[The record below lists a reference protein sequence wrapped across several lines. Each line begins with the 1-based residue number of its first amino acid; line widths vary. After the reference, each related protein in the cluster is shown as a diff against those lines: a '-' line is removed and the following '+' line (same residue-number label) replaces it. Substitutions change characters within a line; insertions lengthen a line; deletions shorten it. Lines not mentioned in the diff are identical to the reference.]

1 MSLFRQFMVPPPFKS
16 TKDIFCLLA
25 ERVVNPNRKI
35 SFHNLEFKLSGVSV
49 RDTIQLRI
57 VPRSDKEIAE
67 ICFWREN
74 DFLGTQKIRLEDI
87 NLANPL

>member
-16 TKDIFCLLA
+16 TKDVFCLMT
-25 ERVVNPNRKI
+25 ERVVNPYRKI

-57 VPRSDKEIAE
+57 VPNKEKDIAE
-67 ICFWREN
+67 IRFWRES

-87 NLANPL
+87 NLVHF